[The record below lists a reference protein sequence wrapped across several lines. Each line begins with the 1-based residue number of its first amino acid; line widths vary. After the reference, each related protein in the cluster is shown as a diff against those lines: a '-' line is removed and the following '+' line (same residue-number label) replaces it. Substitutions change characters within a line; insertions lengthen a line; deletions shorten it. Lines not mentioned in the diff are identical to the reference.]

1 MTSHLRPEVEIWPF
15 RACAVKNMQYNPYLM
30 AELQEFLG
38 LHISLPTFVV
48 GQHCGMAPEEQQIG
62 LLPETNLHAY
72 HKHWST
78 AISCYRN
85 GTAWTLNVTR
95 ARTYSV
101 TNITDDIASSAD
113 GEVDCIV
120 TLSERHIANHHLLP
134 NIFFRHTLS
143 AFYGQ
148 DP

>member
-1 MTSHLRPEVEIWPF
+1 MAK
-15 RACAVKNMQYNPYLM
+15 ACAYLCRQCCFIDGFG
-30 AELQEFLG
+30 EFGEFLG
-38 LHISLPTFVV
+38 LYIISLPTFVV

-101 TNITDDIASSAD
+101 TNITDDIASSAN